1 MARTETIQTTDSGV
15 KKMTTSKDRPRRPP
29 AERFAGS
36 EHEIDLPAALEAIRK
51 EEHGSKDNH
60 RQMTLFR
67 KDALRVILFAFE
79 PGGRLPSHRAPG
91 YIVIQSLSGT
101 VRVRT
106 EIETHELSAG
116 RILIL
121 EPDAVHEVEAPARA
135 DMLLTISLL
144 P

>member
-1 MARTETIQTTDSGV
+1 MSTP
-15 KKMTTSKDRPRRPP
+15 KDRMRPPP

-36 EHEIDLPAALEAIRK
+36 EHEIDLASALDSLRK
-51 EEHGSKDNH
+51 EEHGGKDNH
-60 RQMTLFR
+60 RQMTIFR
-67 KDALRVILFAFE
+67 KDSLRVILFAFE
-79 PGGRLPSHRAPG
+79 PGGRLPSHHAPG
-91 YIVIQSLSGT
+91 FITIHSLNGT

-106 EIETHELSAG
+106 ESETHELSAG

-121 EPDAVHEVEAPARA
+121 EPDAVHEVEAPEQA

>member
-1 MARTETIQTTDSGV
+1 
-15 KKMTTSKDRPRRPP
+15 MTPSKERPRVPP

-36 EHEIDLPAALEAIRK
+36 EHEIDLASALDSLRK
-51 EEHGSKDNH
+51 EEHGKKDNH
-60 RQMTLFR
+60 RQMTVFR

-79 PGGRLPSHRAPG
+79 PGGRLPSHQAPG
-91 YIVIQSLSGT
+91 YVVIQTLNGS

-106 EIETHELSAG
+106 QTETHELSAG

-121 EPDAVHEVEAPARA
+121 EPDAVHDVEAAERA